1 MFADEAWKFLVGFL
15 VMKDFVMEEG
25 KFEWR
30 GTYRRAKRGILKE
43 VALRQKKVSVQFG
56 DWLT

>member
-1 MFADEAWKFLVGFL
+1 MAMFADEAWKFLVGFL

-43 VALRQKKVSVQFG
+43 VALER
-56 DWLT
+56 L